1 MTNNSGNNRTGLHI
15 VAELRVV
22 LTNVVTLVL
31 VPEVVTTVV
40 VVVVDVIFAVD
51 EVEVVVGAVIKIW
64 AKLHSDSVQHSA
76 LNFMLA
82 VSKLECTQFV
92 IQPLL
97 VVLIPFAVTT
107 FEV

>member
-1 MTNNSGNNRTGLHI
+1 LH
-15 VAELRVV
+15 
-22 LTNVVTLVL
+22 N
-31 VPEVVTTVV
+31 
-40 VVVVDVIFAVD
+40 
-51 EVEVVVGAVIKIW
+51 
-64 AKLHSDSVQHSA
+64 DSVQHSA